1 VFLADGNDDNAA
13 GLLVHLVKNPMV
25 SARPDSELVFTT
37 GDLVVAPRTG
47 VLLQFQN
54 RPSNPQKGVVVQL
67 EQFTPRGPSEP
78 DLRLGVF

>member
-1 VFLADGNDDNAA
+1 
-13 GLLVHLVKNPMV
+13 MV

-54 RPSNPQKGVVVQL
+54 RPGNPQKGVVVQL
-67 EQFTPRGPSEP
+67 EQFTPGGPSEP
-78 DLRLGVF
+78 DLRHGVF